1 MTTTPDTRQRLLGE
15 RLRHAHQ
22 HRRFFPTDR
31 QRELYRALVDAA
43 PQPDAPQASGLSL
56 VGYGGAMGGGK
67 TRALVELAIDA
78 ALLFPGNNILVARH
92 NFTDLA
98 TTTMADFFRYCPP
111 GLISKRRQSPTHS
124 VEIAAPDQPR
134 PSTIHFRHL
143 SDWTGLGSQ
152 QYGTV
157 LIDEAGQVES
167 EAAQMLVTRL
177 RHPAQPQPW
186 FIAASN
192 PYPGWFERWFVKR
205 ELPEHALERADVRL
219 KFIQA
224 RIEDNPHLPS
234 NYADTQR
241 AVLPPDWVDRFVEG
255 RFDAF
260 LGQIYPAF
268 DPNIHC
274 WDSPLPVFSRYIGG
288 LDFGAESE
296 TGHFTAG
303 IVAGLHFPYGDP
315 SHAARPGSFLDRD
328 SIMRP
333 DPVTGEID
341 LSGPD
346 PSHFVPSHF
355 DPSNHDPD
363 DPDDPD
369 DPHQPTLIRVAE
381 FEQRGPGVTRR
392 LEQWMK
398 RCRRQFGPIT
408 WCADRSQSAWISHL
422 ARSGLPIRPSQG
434 GPGSVHVGIALVQQ
448 QLDPDNP
455 RSFYIPSLTQF
466 PLRMRDY
473 RWSQRH
479 DYNPEP
485 HRKNDDL
492 LDADRY
498 LHELAN
504 LSPQGGRGRR
514 SRLVRIVAPPP
525 LGRPSEPPN
534 HSTPAGPPTFRGIPV
549 APSRDKPWIIHRH
562 GRDSYE
568 IIYPDDDYTDPR

>member
-1 MTTTPDTRQRLLGE
+1 MTTPNTRPLRLGG
-15 RLRHAHQ
+15 RLWRAHR

-31 QRELYRALVDAA
+31 QRELYRALVDPA
-43 PQPDAPQASGLSL
+43 PLPDAPQASGLSL

-111 GLISKRRQSPTHS
+111 GLIGKRRQSPTHS
-124 VEIAAPDQPR
+124 VEIAAPDQSR
-134 PSTIHFRHL
+134 SSTIHFRHL

-152 QYGTV
+152 QYGAV
-157 LIDEAGQVES
+157 LIDEAGQVEA

-224 RIEDNPHLPS
+224 RIEDNPHLPA

-241 AVLPPDWVDRFVEG
+241 AVLPGDWVDRFVEG

-274 WDSPLPVFSRYIGG
+274 WDGPLPRFSRYIGG

-303 IVAGLHFPYGDP
+303 IVAGLHFPDGDP
-315 SHAARPGSFLDRD
+315 RRAAPVGSRLDPD
-328 SIMRP
+328 GVMRP
-333 DPVTGEID
+333 DPLTGEID
-341 LSGPD
+341 LSGPG
-346 PSHFVPSHF
+346 PAHL
-355 DPSNHDPD
+355 DPSNHDPH
-363 DPDDPD
+363 DPDDPHD
-369 DPHQPTLIRVAE
+369 SHQPTLIRLAE
-381 FEQRGPGVTRR
+381 FEQRGTGVTRR
-392 LEQWMK
+392 LEQWMQ

-422 ARSGLPIRPSQG
+422 ARSGMPIRPSQG

-448 QLDPDNP
+448 LLDPQNP

-479 DYNPEP
+479 DHNPEP

-504 LSPQGGRGRR
+504 LSPRRGRGGRARR
-514 SRLVRIVAPPP
+514 SRRPRSGGVPL
-525 LGRPSEPPN
+525 LGRPSVPP
-534 HSTPAGPPTFRGIPV
+534 SYTTRAGPPTFRGIPV
-549 APSRDKPWIIHRH
+549 APSRDRPWIIRMH
-562 GRDSYE
+562 GRDAYE